1 MLQVEKKNGDPE
13 ICHLSGPT
21 PPGMMVDLEFE
32 LGALNVSL
40 LDHLE
45 GQVNSLS
52 ISLIWPPF
60 SLQLSQAKKFQD
72 TQLLILRTVFPTT
85 QECIKGA

>member
-13 ICHLSGPT
+13 ILCHLSGPT
-21 PPGMMVDLEFE
+21 PPGMMVDLESE
-32 LGALNVSL
+32 LGALNVS

-52 ISLIWPPF
+52 ISLHLASIQSPIIT
-60 SLQLSQAKKFQD
+60 SKKIPGHTITY
-72 TQLLILRTVFPTT
+72 TQNCFPNYTRMY
-85 QECIKGA
+85 